1 MPQPN
6 LDEINTLTTKTIM
19 PGIVDDFFKN
29 DPLLQFFK
37 RNRYFPYVGGP
48 LVQENFLYAP
58 QNGDWY
64 SPGGQFN
71 ITKQQ
76 TLAGLQF
83 TPRYLYVNVTENQ
96 EEVEVII
103 RSPRAIMSRV
113 AADLGNAALTMSAK
127 LAVALYRHGQN
138 VGAQNNATHINGLE
152 EALTDGTNNTWSGVT
167 FPSYGNQSRGDVSPA
182 LNSPTGTI
190 SSPSVAGS
198 ITYHLL
204 EQSFQSCVI
213 GSEMPVM
220 GVTTPICM
228 GYINESFQPLQRID
242 TTEPTIGFP
251 GIKFKTA
258 TIVQSN
264 YCPGQGLTT
273 QDVNTLGALKPSSG
287 ETFWW
292 LNPGGEG
299 EDALIRL
306 YMSSSPKYQFGFT
319 WFKVA
324 QDSTMVAGQIL
335 FSGTVTVR
343 SPRLMRCLYAITG

>member
-1 MPQPN
+1 MSLL
-6 LDEINTLTTKTIM
+6 LDEVNTLATKKIM

-29 DPLLQFFK
+29 DPLLQFLK

-48 LVQENFLYAP
+48 LVQENFLYLP
-58 QNGDWY
+58 QNGTAY
-64 SPGGQFN
+64 APGAQFN

-76 TLAGLQF
+76 TLSGLQF
-83 TPRYLYVNVTENQ
+83 TPRYYYVNVTENQ

-103 RSPRAIMSRV
+103 RSPQAVMSRV
-113 AADLGNAALTMSAK
+113 AADLGNAALTMSAL
-127 LAVALYRHGQN
+127 LAIALYRNGQN
-138 VGAQNNATHINGLE
+138 VGGVNRSLQLNGLE
-152 EALTDGTNNTWSGVT
+152 EALTDGTNTTWSGST
-167 FPSYGNQSRGDVSPA
+167 FTSYGGQSRTDVAPA

-190 SSPSVAGS
+190 SSPNIAGS
-198 ITYHLL
+198 ITYHIL

-228 GYINESFQPLQRID
+228 GYINENFQPQQRID

-264 YCPGQGLTT
+264 YCPGQGLTA
-273 QDVNTLGALKPSSG
+273 QDVQYLGAAVPSSG

-306 YMSSSPKYQFGFT
+306 YMSASPKFQFGFT
-319 WFKVA
+319 GFKVA

-335 FSGTVTVR
+335 FAGTSTVR
-343 SPRLMRCLYAITG
+343 APRLMRGLYGITS